1 MGDKLRV
8 VFFVRGILSGEA
20 GGMDA
25 GTSVKGVPLVTAD
38 KRILR
43 EFPTGT
49 IFLGVFVN
57 T

>member
-25 GTSVKGVPLVTAD
+25 GTSVKGVPLVTVD